1 MNKEILGNLLRDA
14 LNPEFL
20 EIDDRTEAHSGHAS
34 SGDGGHYE
42 VRIVSSR
49 FAGLAPLAR
58 HRLVNTVT
66 DPVRQELHALSIKAY
81 SPEEF
86 AAQNPP
92 KTPRPTIALNVL

>member
-1 MNKEILGNLLRDA
+1 MNKEILGNLLREA

-42 VRIVSSR
+42 LRIVSSQ
-49 FAGLAPLAR
+49 FVGLAPLAR
-58 HRLVNTVT
+58 HRLVNTAT
-66 DPVRQELHALSIKAY
+66 DPVRQEIHALSIKAY

-86 AAQNPP
+86 AAQNQP

>member
-20 EIDDRTEAHSGHAS
+20 EIDDRTEAHSSHAS

-58 HRLVNTVT
+58 HRLVNTAT
-66 DPVRQELHALSIKAY
+66 DPVRQEIHALSIKAY

>member
-42 VRIVSSR
+42 VRVVSSQ
-49 FAGLAPLAR
+49 FAGLTPLAR

-66 DPVRQELHALSIKAY
+66 DPVRQEIHALSIKAY

-86 AAQNPP
+86 AAQNQP

>member
-20 EIDDRTEAHSGHAS
+20 EINDRTKSHSGHAS
-34 SGDGGHYE
+34 SGGGGHYE

-49 FAGLAPLAR
+49 FAGLPPLAR

-66 DPVRQELHALSIKAY
+66 DPLRQEIHALTIKAY

-86 AAQNPP
+86 AAQNQS
-92 KTPRPTIALNVL
+92 KTQRPAIALNVL